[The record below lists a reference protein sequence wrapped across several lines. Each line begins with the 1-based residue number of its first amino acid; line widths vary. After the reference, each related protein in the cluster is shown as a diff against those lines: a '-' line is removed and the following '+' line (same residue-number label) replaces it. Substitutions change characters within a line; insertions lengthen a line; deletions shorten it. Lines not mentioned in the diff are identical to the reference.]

1 MNDDDEPR
9 RDRRERWRDVFL
21 AVFATVLLIGVGVWL
36 LVFVAGI
43 CAGGVG
49 NVR

>member
-1 MNDDDEPR
+1 MSDEDPR

-36 LVFVAGI
+36 LVFVANT
-43 CAGGVG
+43 CFGGLG
-49 NVR
+49 